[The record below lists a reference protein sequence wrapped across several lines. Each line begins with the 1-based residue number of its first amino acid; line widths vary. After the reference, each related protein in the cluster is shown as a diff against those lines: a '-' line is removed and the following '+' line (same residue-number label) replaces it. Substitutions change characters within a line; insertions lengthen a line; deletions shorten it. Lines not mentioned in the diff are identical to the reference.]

1 MTELPTAK
9 PEDVGLDSAQLRR
22 IDQHLARYVE
32 KGTLPGVLF
41 AIMRHGRIAHF
52 SVQGLMDRERV
63 RAFSPDTIV
72 RIYSM
77 TKPIV
82 SVALMTLYE
91 EGLFQLDDPVAK
103 FIPEFSAL
111 GVYAG
116 GSLGSFKVTRPAR
129 PMTVLDLL
137 AHISGLTYGLQRR
150 TPVDAAYRERKLE
163 SFDRP
168 LGEWI
173 KALAELPLDFS
184 PGEHW
189 NYSASTDVL
198 GFLIEVL
205 TGEPL
210 DIALQK
216 RILAPLDMKDTS
228 FFLPPDKWS
237 RFAACYECRED
248 GKIVLQ
254 DDPEKSRYQTKPIF
268 LSGGGGLVSTARDY
282 LRFAQMLCNG
292 GSLNGTRILGPKT
305 LSLMTR
311 NHLPEGKDLHTF
323 SVSLFS
329 ETAMAGVGFGLGFA
343 VMLDPVRNQL
353 SGTPGE
359 FNWGGVANTYFWV
372 DPAEDLVVVELAQ
385 VMPPFFYNLR
395 RELRSLVYAALKN

>member
-1 MTELPTAK
+1 MTELPTTT
-9 PEDVGLDSAQLRR
+9 PEDVGLESAQLKR
-22 IDQHLARYVE
+22 IDRHLARYVE
-32 KGTLPGVLF
+32 KGTLPGVLL
-41 AIMRHGRIAHF
+41 AIARHGKIAHL
-52 SVQGLMDRERV
+52 SVQGLMDRERG
-63 RAFSPDTIV
+63 RAFTPDTIV

-77 TKPIV
+77 TKPIT

-103 FIPEFSAL
+103 FIPAFSDL
-111 GVYAG
+111 GIYAG
-116 GSLGSFKVTRPAR
+116 GALGSFQTTKPAR
-129 PMTVLDLL
+129 PMTVRDLL
-137 AHISGLTYGLQRR
+137 SHVSGLTYGLQRR

-163 SFDRP
+163 GFDRP
-168 LGEWI
+168 LAEWI
-173 KALAELPLDFS
+173 NALAELPLDFS

-205 TGEPL
+205 TGQAL
-210 DIALQK
+210 DEFLRS
-216 RILAPLDMKDTS
+216 RIFAPLDMTDTS
-228 FFLPPDKWS
+228 FFVSPDKWS
-237 RFAACYECRED
+237 RFGACYECRED
-248 GKIVLQ
+248 GKIMLQ
-254 DDPEKSRYQTKPIF
+254 DDPEKSRYQAKPTF
-268 LSGGGGLVSTARDY
+268 LSGGGGLVSTVRDY
-282 LRFAQMLCNG
+282 LRFSQMLCNG
-292 GSLNGTRILGPKT
+292 GTLNGTRILGPKT
-305 LSLMTR
+305 VSLMTR
-311 NHLPEGKDLHTF
+311 NHLPDGKDLHDF

-343 VMLDPVRNQL
+343 VMIDPAKNQL
-353 SGTPGE
+353 PGTPGE